1 MTAPAPAP
9 TSAAVPTRHAAGE
22 PRRGPGVLAP
32 NHTGRSTNGDVEHV
46 VGYAGVLLGV
56 E

>member
-9 TSAAVPTRHAAGE
+9 TSAAVPTRRA
-22 PRRGPGVLAP
+22 PGVLAP